1 MTNKKRTV
9 SWLAGL
15 LSAAAMLGGPIAHAK
30 EKLTLQ
36 LPWVV
41 QTQFAGYYVAK
52 AKGFYDKAGLDVTI
66 KAGGPDTSVGQ
77 VIAAGGAD
85 VVVNWLPTAL
95 ASREKGLPLVNIGQI
110 FKDSGQML
118 TCRADAGVKEPQDL
132 RGKTL
137 GVWFSGKEFPFLTWM
152 SNLNIPTDGSA
163 QGVKVVKL
171 GYNVDP
177 LLQKQAACI
186 STTSYNE
193 YWQVIDGGLKAED
206 LVNFR
211 YSDHDVSLLED
222 GFYVLEDRLK
232 DEAFEDTLARF
243 VAASFEGWRYAIA
256 HPDEA
261 VEIVLDED
269 QSGSKTPQQ
278 QKRMLL
284 ETAKLLNL
292 EANGKLDEADYN
304 RTVNILLSGKSD
316 PVIAKQPE
324 GAWTHRITDKANAK

>member
-1 MTNKKRTV
+1 MSIKKTSL
-9 SWLAGL
+9 SWLAAFAG
-15 LSAAAMLGGPIAHAK
+15 AAAMLTSTAQAS
-30 EKLTLQ
+30 EKITLQ

-52 AKGFYDKAGLDVTI
+52 AKGLYEQAGLDVTI
-66 KAGGPDTSVGQ
+66 KPGGPDTSVGQ

-95 ASREKGLPLVNIGQI
+95 ASREKGLPLVNVAQI

-118 TCRADAGVKEPQDL
+118 TCRADAGIKEPQDL

-177 LLQKQAACI
+177 LLQKQTDCI
-186 STTSYNE
+186 STTAYNE
-193 YWQVIDGGLKAED
+193 YWQVIDGGLKPEE

-232 DEAFEDTLARF
+232 DAKFQDALARF
-243 VAASFEGWRYAIA
+243 VAASFKGWEYAVA

-261 VEIVLDED
+261 VEIVLDADE
-269 QSGSKTPQQ
+269 SGSKTATQ

-292 EANGKLDEADYN
+292 DAKGKLDPADYE
-304 RTVNILLSGKSD
+304 RTVEILLGGKSD
-316 PVIAKQPE
+316 PVIRKRPE
-324 GAWTHRITDKANAK
+324 NAWTHNITDKANAQ